1 MAMERGEGGMRGWRI
16 QVGRAEEK
24 GEGGRREREREGG
37 RERERGWEGGRERER
52 EILNLTVWV
61 VYLEL
66 ATVDLNFRK
75 NCLYCDMT

>member
-1 MAMERGEGGMRGWRI
+1 MGNSRVRRERKMETERGEG
-16 QVGRAEEK
+16 
-24 GEGGRREREREGG
+24 EGK
-37 RERERGWEGGRERER
+37 RERERGGRVRGREGGRGR